1 MSEND
6 GKGNV
11 KKALSPKKKGI
22 LKEKKIYVIDYV
34 KKQVLRYYF
43 L

>member
-11 KKALSPKKKGI
+11 KKAVLTKKKRS